1 MPNLVGDFATLC
13 RGIALTERRIEVEYE
28 RIAGCPTDSA
38 EAQYARTVLHVLR
51 RSLKLMH
58 VRRDRLKRKL
68 KWQRGPG
75 CSQARKKKPPPTRM
89 PIAEGRRQEALA
101 ERQYRR
107 GATR

>member
-68 KWQRGPG
+68 KWQRG
-75 CSQARKKKPPPTRM
+75 TRM
-89 PIAEGRRQEALA
+89 QSSAQEKTTPNADA
-101 ERQYRR
+101 DC
-107 GATR
+107 